1 MTLSWDNQGFTSG
14 QDEQSL
20 TAIYQIE
27 SQSLNQ
33 SGYLVDTVCQ
43 VVLYKH
49 IHTTNLFSV
58 KPYWVNRLKFIRT
71 HYRKYQNTVI
81 ITVILCH

>member
-1 MTLSWDNQGFTSG
+1 MTLSCDHQEFTG
-14 QDEQSL
+14 GHDEQSL

-33 SGYLVDTVCQ
+33 SGNWVDRVYK

-49 IHTTNLFSV
+49 IHTTIMFSV
-58 KPYWVNRLKFIRT
+58 KLYWSNRSKFIRK
-71 HYRKYQNTVI
+71 H
-81 ITVILCH
+81 

>member
-33 SGYLVDTVCQ
+33 SGYLVDTVCK
-43 VVLYKH
+43 VV
-49 IHTTNLFSV
+49 
-58 KPYWVNRLKFIRT
+58 
-71 HYRKYQNTVI
+71 
-81 ITVILCH
+81 